1 MIGVGRMLGGNRG
14 ARPAS
19 EHEPERALTGE
30 ERRRRRR
37 APLFLLG
44 FLRPHLPLFVFGLS
58 MLFAANLVLLAF
70 PLLMGRLVDELTG
83 ESPWIVEGVGNITLA
98 LLAILAVRALLNFAQ
113 TYTFGTVSNRVAR
126 AIRGE
131 LYSRL
136 MMTRVA
142 YFDVHRTGE
151 LLSRLSNDVGQ
162 LEHALSDMLAQL
174 VRQLVVLA
182 FGLAIVFVL
191 TPQLSLFMLAIVP
204 AVALATIRLG
214 RTIRRRS
221 RELHDLLAESTT
233 IAEESLSGISTVKS
247 FAAEPYEIGRF
258 AGRLES
264 VLAKALDTIRYKAG
278 LGSAIGFFIMGTLVV
293 VIWFGAGLVESGV
306 LAVGDL
312 VSFVIY
318 TGFIGGSVAGL
329 GGLITRLQRVL
340 GATERVVE
348 LLQLEPEPGRSSSA
362 SGAERPSIP
371 PLRDSLAFDEVSFA
385 YPSRPEITV
394 LERIDLSIRAGERLA
409 LVGPSGSGKST
420 LIKLLLRFYRPNAG
434 RILRDGIDVDSLDL
448 QAYRER
454 FAVVPQD
461 VVLFGGS
468 IEENIRYGRPS
479 AEAEEVY
486 DAARAAHVLE
496 FSDRFPDGLRTVV
509 GERGIQL
516 SGGQRQRV
524 AVARAI
530 LRDPEVLLLDEAT
543 SSLDSESERYVQAAL
558 GRLMK
563 DRTSIVIAHRLATVQ
578 AADRIVVLEA
588 GRIVE
593 RGTHEQLIAGADG
606 LYKRLVTMQNLGD
619 PA

>member
-1 MIGVGRMLGGNRG
+1 MIGVGRISGRQSESE
-14 ARPAS
+14 RP
-19 EHEPERALTGE
+19 LTKE
-30 ERRRRRR
+30 EKKRRRRM
-37 APLFLLG
+37 PLFLFG
-44 FLRPHLPLFVFGLS
+44 FVRPHLTLFAVGLS
-58 MLFAANLVLLAF
+58 LLFAANLVFLAF

-83 ESPWIVEGVGNITLA
+83 EGEWILDGVGNISLA
-98 LLAILAVRALLNFAQ
+98 LLVILAVRALLSFGQ
-113 TYTFGTVSNRVAR
+113 TYAFGTVSNRVAR

-136 MMTRVA
+136 LMLPVA
-142 YFDVHRTGE
+142 YFDIHRTGE

-204 AVALATIRLG
+204 AVALATLRLG

-221 RELHDLLAESTT
+221 RELQDLLAESTT
-233 IAEESLSGISTVKS
+233 IAEESLSGISIVKS

-258 AGRLES
+258 DGALGS
-264 VLAKALDTIRYKAG
+264 VLDKALDTIRFKAG
-278 LGSAIGFFIMGTLVV
+278 LGSAIGFFVMGTLVV
-293 VIWFGAGLVESGV
+293 VIWFGAGLVESGA

-348 LLQLEPEPGRSSSA
+348 LLQLDPEPGRLTTPE
-362 SGAERPSIP
+362 GNHPPIP
-371 PLRDSLAFDEVSFA
+371 KLNDSLMFEDVTFA
-385 YPSRPEITV
+385 YPSRPDITV
-394 LERIDLSIRAGERLA
+394 LERIDLSIRVGERLA

-420 LIKLLLRFYRPNAG
+420 LIRLLLRFYEPNAG
-434 RILRDGIDVDSLDL
+434 RIVRDGLDIKALDL
-448 QAYRER
+448 QRYRER

-461 VVLFGGS
+461 VMLFGGT
-468 IEENIRYGRPS
+468 IEENIRYGRPAAS
-479 AEAEEVY
+479 SDEVY
-486 DAARAAHVLE
+486 EAARAAHVLE
-496 FSDRFPDGLRTVV
+496 FADRLPDRLQTVV

-543 SSLDSESERYVQAAL
+543 SSLDAESEKYVQGAL
-558 GRLMK
+558 ARLMQE
-563 DRTSIVIAHRLATVQ
+563 RTSIVIAHRLATVQ

-593 RGTHEQLIAGADG
+593 CGTHAELISGSDG

-619 PA
+619 LA